1 MMKSTDKS
9 VELGRKDAQEF
20 IRKERID
27 YEPFVALSDMELVHN
42 LFTIDYES
50 FKKTVKTLD
59 GELWTA
65 IEASAVAHSRD
76 HSEDFSFDSYA
87 KGFVEG
93 VAIVWEKIRGKV

>member
-1 MMKSTDKS
+1 MKSTDKS

-20 IRKERID
+20 IRNERID

-50 FKKTVKTLD
+50 FKKTVEKLD
-59 GELWTA
+59 GELWKE
-65 IEASAVAHSRD
+65 IDASAVAHSKD
-76 HSEDFSFDSYA
+76 LSEDFSFDSYA
-87 KGFVEG
+87 KGFIEG